1 MQKKIHFAN
10 LTQNKSKSNT
20 FFIVNCD
27 GSLLKTDFFYKQ
39 KNLYLTV
46 DQNKLIKHCYKFNK
60 KKEEQKKKTINLK
73 KFLIKFEIK

>member
-10 LTQNKSKSNT
+10 LIKTKNKTHT
-20 FFIVNCD
+20 FFLINCD
-27 GSLLKTDFFYKQ
+27 GSILKTDYIYKQ

-46 DQNKLIKHCYKFNK
+46 DQYKLIKHCYKFNK